1 MPRPIHSV
9 IHLDELVRRICDYL
23 TELTNDDVEIPL
35 QRDLAALARVS
46 KAFRDVCLDFLWR
59 SLPSP
64 APLVKLLPAIQVLD
78 GELVICGAISDWSTF
93 DTYAKRVRSI
103 TINPSLVVSKTFNEL
118 QHNRSTPLLPSLKH
132 IIILKTANSWL
143 GGPVLPL
150 VQPTLE
156 SLQIDDV
163 YKDNILI
170 PFLWSLHQKAP
181 SIKQLSLPSIA
192 KFPVALQFQQ
202 LQSLCITQPATLLHI
217 WTLSGLKIES
227 LSATLQG
234 ARLPKNNSRGFKEL
248 TALTLTGSHYLI
260 IDFLDHIQCLTSI
273 KTLRIFDSKVP
284 QSGHQQQEWEKIFY
298 RLFKQTKS
306 TFTLSSNLKISS
318 LTLDS
323 KQEWAS
329 WPEDITSLKLTYLSA
344 RGWYN
349 IPERSMVGL
358 ATLYLQVLYLSTT
371 LSLPCLRHLATHCPN
386 LKRLEAGDL
395 SDSEYSAGT
404 GFFAIGFSKQD
415 PEIVLSHGLQRL
427 TVSPENLKAK
437 RVENCL
443 KFNLVEALDRLFP
456 QVVLVSADPVWK
468 EAGILLTFFQKA
480 RGAERIRVRR
490 DRVEMKRQLIYTDE
504 IDEWPI

>member
-64 APLVKLLPAIQVLD
+64 APLVKLLPAIQELD

-103 TINPSLVVSKTFNEL
+103 TIDPSLVVSKTFNEL
-118 QHNRSTPLLPSLKH
+118 QHNRSTPLLPALKH

-170 PFLWSLHQKAP
+170 PFLWSVHQKAP
-181 SIKQLSLPSIA
+181 SIKQLSLASIA

-202 LQSLCITQPATLLHI
+202 LKSLCITQPATLVQI
-217 WTLSGLKIES
+217 WTLAGLNIES
-227 LSATLQG
+227 LSIILEG
-234 ARLPKNNSRGFKEL
+234 AKPPQKSLAPGFKEL
-248 TALTLTGSHYLI
+248 T
-260 IDFLDHIQCLTSI
+260 
-273 KTLRIFDSKVP
+273 
-284 QSGHQQQEWEKIFY
+284 
-298 RLFKQTKS
+298 
-306 TFTLSSNLKISS
+306 S
-318 LTLDS
+318 LTLS
-323 KQEWAS
+323 GRHS
-329 WPEDITSLKLTYLSA
+329 LITEFLFHILSRTYI
-344 RGWYN
+344 RT
-349 IPERSMVGL
+349 IRKP
-358 ATLYLQVLYLSTT
+358 
-371 LSLPCLRHLATHCPN
+371 
-386 LKRLEAGDL
+386 
-395 SDSEYSAGT
+395 
-404 GFFAIGFSKQD
+404 D

-427 TVSPENLKAK
+427 TVSPANARSAED
-437 RVENCL
+437 RV
-443 KFNLVEALDRLFP
+443 KFDLLEALDRIFP
-456 QVVLVSADPVWK
+456 QVVLVSTDPVWK

-480 RGAERIRVRR
+480 RGAERIRVSRHR
-490 DRVEMKRQLIYTDE
+490 A
-504 IDEWPI
+504 